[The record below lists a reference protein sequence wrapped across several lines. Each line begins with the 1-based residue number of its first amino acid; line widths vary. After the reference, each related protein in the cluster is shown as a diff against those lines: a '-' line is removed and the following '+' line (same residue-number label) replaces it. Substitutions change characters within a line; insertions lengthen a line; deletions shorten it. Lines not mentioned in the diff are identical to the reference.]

1 MFTRVWIYK
10 EDRIMSLDT
19 VLKIGNILRNSKEEM
34 SFSKAIESC
43 KCKDGCWPFCLCLP
57 VDKDFNIIFD
67 RASIV
72 PENKRNSLF
81 YLTYKTSNYDR
92 VCRYIYGDIYYSV
105 KGTLSKN
112 GSINKPKEDGY
123 YRLGESQN
131 KNSFNLGNA
140 EYKSIC
146 SSSDFSP
153 EEKKVFQQLRTGLAK
168 EQILIERILKY
179 APAIIKYFEN
189 ENVSSFKEYIENEDN
204 LKDICCTINKENNKK
219 ELKKSAEAKS
229 EEELLQLNSASIFLH
244 FSYEDSN
251 GNEKSWYDFS
261 NTLELV
267 IREMQKKYVDDKNKE
282 RLVLK
287 KSLWP
292 TICSGDDKNDI
303 QFPNFDLENRYK
315 TRVFTESEIEDLF
328 YGDEYAKKN
337 GKKISDSKYKLIVL
351 PCGDN
356 LKAEDLKLFQ
366 EKRNEP
372 AIVSANEY
380 KDDLISSILE
390 DSSTFTSF
398 DFIFAKKERT
408 KADDTYLME
417 ISNITLS
424 ALNRVNKRNKEIAD
438 KVYAERN
445 KEIKIDKLERNKEKK
460 EDYSPICNSFRNL
473 LGDVQMNNTTG
484 KAEIVASKKYESQIL
499 KVLPLIYKEDYYNDP
514 YLLHSFVTNVESAT
528 RLGNGSF
535 WCKILKYD
543 LMFILSIQN
552 NKQNKFMEIT
562 NSCSFKLGFKI
573 GKMAQPLRFIGSF
586 EKNYVG
592 LLSRRVSTKEDCI
605 RFVTDLCQKLV
616 MHDSVWSVMSAE
628 VFDDLAKLPED
639 KYDKD
644 ELSFGF
650 LDGYFK
656 YESTDKKK
664 VFQKRL
670 EKIMKDYSDDED
682 LKEPISKLNLIVNEI
697 KHND

>member
-1 MFTRVWIYK
+1 MFTGFWIYK
-10 EDRIMSLDT
+10 EYRIMSLDT
-19 VLKIGNILRNSKEEM
+19 VLKIGNILRNSKEKM
-34 SFSKAIESC
+34 SFSKNIVSC
-43 KCKDGCWPFCLCLP
+43 PKDEKGCWPFCLCLP

-67 RASIV
+67 KASIV

-81 YLTYKTSNYDR
+81 YLKYITSNNDKSFK
-92 VCRYIYGDIYYSV
+92 YIYGDIYYSV
-105 KGTLSKN
+105 KGALGKN
-112 GSINKPKEDGY
+112 GSINEPKECGY
-123 YRLGESQN
+123 YRLAASKSGS
-131 KNSFNLGNA
+131 SFNIGTA
-140 EYKSIC
+140 TCKEIY
-146 SSSDFSP
+146 SSPDFSP
-153 EEKKVFQQLRTGLAK
+153 EEIKEFKQIRTGLAK
-168 EQILIERILKY
+168 ELTLIERILKY

-204 LKDICCTINKENNKK
+204 LKNICCTINKENNKK
-219 ELKKSAEAKS
+219 KLDKLKEAKS
-229 EEELLQLNSASIFLH
+229 DEELLLLNSASIFLH

-267 IREMQKKYVDDKNKE
+267 IREMHKKYVDDKNKE

-460 EDYSPICNSFRNL
+460 EDYSPICNSFHNL

-484 KAEIVASKKYESQIL
+484 KAEIVASKKYESHIL
-499 KVLPLIYKEDYYNDP
+499 KVLPLVYKEDYYNDP
-514 YLLHSFVTNVESAT
+514 SLLHSFVANVESAT
-528 RLGNGSF
+528 RIGDGSF

-573 GKMAQPLRFIGSF
+573 GKMAQPLRKFIGSF

-628 VFDDLAKLPED
+628 VFDDLANISESE
-639 KYDKD
+639 YDKD

-656 YESTDKKK
+656 YEPTDKKK
-664 VFQKRL
+664 EFQKRL
-670 EKIMKDYSDDED
+670 EKIMKDYFDDED
-682 LKEPISKLNLIVNEI
+682 LKESVSKLNLIVNEI
-697 KHND
+697 KK

>member
-1 MFTRVWIYK
+1 
-10 EDRIMSLDT
+10 MSLDT
-19 VLKIGNILRNSKEEM
+19 VLKIGNILRNSKEKM
-34 SFSKAIESC
+34 SFSKNIVSC
-43 KCKDGCWPFCLCLP
+43 PKDEKGCWPFCLCLP

-67 RASIV
+67 KASIV

-81 YLTYKTSNYDR
+81 YLKYITSNNDKSFK
-92 VCRYIYGDIYYSV
+92 YIYGDIYYSG
-105 KGTLSKN
+105 KGALGKN
-112 GSINKPKEDGY
+112 GSINEPKECGY
-123 YRLGESQN
+123 YRLAASKSGS
-131 KNSFNLGNA
+131 SFNIGTA
-140 EYKSIC
+140 TCKEIY
-146 SSSDFSP
+146 SSPDFSP
-153 EEKKVFQQLRTGLAK
+153 EEIKEFKQIRTGLAK
-168 EQILIERILKY
+168 ELTLIERILKY

-204 LKDICCTINKENNKK
+204 LKNICCTINKENNKK
-219 ELKKSAEAKS
+219 KLDKLKEAKSAE
-229 EEELLQLNSASIFLH
+229 ELLLLNSASIFLH

-267 IREMQKKYVDDKNKE
+267 IREMHKKYVDDKNKE

-460 EDYSPICNSFRNL
+460 EDYSPICNSFHNL

-484 KAEIVASKKYESQIL
+484 KAEIVASKKYESHIL
-499 KVLPLIYKEDYYNDP
+499 KVLPLVYKEDYYNDP
-514 YLLHSFVTNVESAT
+514 SLLHSFVANVESAT
-528 RLGNGSF
+528 RIGDGSF

-573 GKMAQPLRFIGSF
+573 GKMAQPLRKFIGSF

-628 VFDDLAKLPED
+628 VFDDLANISESE
-639 KYDKD
+639 YDKD

-656 YESTDKKK
+656 YEPTDKKK
-664 VFQKRL
+664 EFQKRL

-682 LKEPISKLNLIVNEI
+682 LKESVSKLNLIVNEI
-697 KHND
+697 KK

>member
-1 MFTRVWIYK
+1 
-10 EDRIMSLDT
+10 MSLDT
-19 VLKIGNILRNSKEEM
+19 VLKIGNILRNSKEKM
-34 SFSKAIESC
+34 SFSKNIVSC
-43 KCKDGCWPFCLCLP
+43 PKDEKGCWPFCLCLP

-67 RASIV
+67 KASIV

-81 YLTYKTSNYDR
+81 YLKYITSNNDKSFK
-92 VCRYIYGDIYYSV
+92 YIYGDIYYSV
-105 KGTLSKN
+105 KGALGKN
-112 GSINKPKEDGY
+112 GSINEPKECGY
-123 YRLGESQN
+123 YRLAASKSGS
-131 KNSFNLGNA
+131 SFNIGTA
-140 EYKSIC
+140 TCKEIY
-146 SSSDFSP
+146 SSPDFSP
-153 EEKKVFQQLRTGLAK
+153 EEIKEFKQIRTGLAK
-168 EQILIERILKY
+168 ELTLIERILKY

-204 LKDICCTINKENNKK
+204 LKNICCTINKENNKK
-219 ELKKSAEAKS
+219 KLEAKS
-229 EEELLQLNSASIFLH
+229 DEELLLLNSASIFLH

-267 IREMQKKYVDDKNKE
+267 IREMHKKYVDDKNKE

-460 EDYSPICNSFRNL
+460 EDYSPICNLFHNL

-484 KAEIVASKKYESQIL
+484 KAEIVASKKYESHIL
-499 KVLPLIYKEDYYNDP
+499 KVLPLVYKEDYYNDP
-514 YLLHSFVTNVESAT
+514 SLLHSFVANVESAT
-528 RLGNGSF
+528 RIGDGSF

-573 GKMAQPLRFIGSF
+573 GKMAQPLRKFIGSF

-628 VFDDLAKLPED
+628 VFDDLANISESE
-639 KYDKD
+639 YDKD

-656 YESTDKKK
+656 YEPTDKKK
-664 VFQKRL
+664 EFQKRL

-682 LKEPISKLNLIVNEI
+682 LKESVSKLNLIVNEI
-697 KHND
+697 KNKN

>member
-1 MFTRVWIYK
+1 
-10 EDRIMSLDT
+10 MSLDT
-19 VLKIGNILRNSKEEM
+19 VLKIGNILRNSKEKM
-34 SFSKAIESC
+34 SFSKNIVSC
-43 KCKDGCWPFCLCLP
+43 PKDEKGCWPFCLCLP

-67 RASIV
+67 KASIV

-81 YLTYKTSNYDR
+81 YLKYITSNNDKSFK
-92 VCRYIYGDIYYSV
+92 YIYGDIYYSV
-105 KGTLSKN
+105 KGALGKN
-112 GSINKPKEDGY
+112 GSINEPKECGY
-123 YRLGESQN
+123 YRLAASKSGS
-131 KNSFNLGNA
+131 SFNIGTA
-140 EYKSIC
+140 TCKEIY
-146 SSSDFSP
+146 SSPDFSP
-153 EEKKVFQQLRTGLAK
+153 EEIKEFKQIRTGLAK
-168 EQILIERILKY
+168 ELTLIERILKY

-204 LKDICCTINKENNKK
+204 LKNICCTINKENNKK
-219 ELKKSAEAKS
+219 KLDKLKEAKS
-229 EEELLQLNSASIFLH
+229 DEELLLLNSASIFLH

-267 IREMQKKYVDDKNKE
+267 IREMHKKYVDDKNKE

-303 QFPNFDLENRYK
+303 QFPNFYLENRYK

-460 EDYSPICNSFRNL
+460 EDYSPICNSFHNL

-484 KAEIVASKKYESQIL
+484 KAEIVASKKYESHIL
-499 KVLPLIYKEDYYNDP
+499 KVLPLVYKEDYYNDP
-514 YLLHSFVTNVESAT
+514 SLLHSFVANVESAT
-528 RLGNGSF
+528 RIGDGSF

-573 GKMAQPLRFIGSF
+573 GKMAQPLRKFIGSF

-628 VFDDLAKLPED
+628 VFDDLANISESE
-639 KYDKD
+639 YDKE

-656 YESTDKKK
+656 YEPTDKKK
-664 VFQKRL
+664 EFQKRL

-682 LKEPISKLNLIVNEI
+682 LKETVSKLNLIVNEI
-697 KHND
+697 NHKN

>member
-1 MFTRVWIYK
+1 MFTGVWIYK

-19 VLKIGNILRNSKEEM
+19 VLKIGNILRNSKEKM
-34 SFSKAIESC
+34 SFSNAIVSC
-43 KCKDGCWPFCLCLP
+43 PKDKDGCWPFCLSLP

-67 RASIV
+67 KVLEV
-72 PENKRNSLF
+72 PENRRNSLY
-81 YLTYKTSNYDR
+81 YLMYKTSTSDT
-92 VCRYIYGDIYYSV
+92 VCRYIYGDIYYSF
-105 KGTLSKN
+105 KGTLGKN
-112 GSINKPKEDGY
+112 GSINKPVEGGN
-123 YRLGESQN
+123 YRLVESPS
-131 KNSFNLGNA
+131 SFDKGTATCN
-140 EYKSIC
+140 EIC
-146 SSSDFSP
+146 SLSGFSP
-153 EEKKVFQQLRTGLAK
+153 EGIDEFQQIRTGLAK

-204 LKDICCTINKENNKK
+204 LKNICCTINKENNKK
-219 ELKKSAEAKS
+219 KLEKLSEVKG

-244 FSYEDSN
+244 FSYEDGN
-251 GNEKSWYDFS
+251 GDEKCWYDFS
-261 NTLELV
+261 NILELV
-267 IREMQKKYVDDKNKE
+267 IRKMHNEYVDTNKE
-282 RLVLK
+282 GLVLK
-287 KSLWP
+287 KSRWP
-292 TICSGDDKNDI
+292 TICSGDKKNDI

-315 TRVFTESEIEDLF
+315 TRVFSESEIEDLF
-328 YGDEYAKKN
+328 YGVTYAANN
-337 GKKISDSKYKLIVL
+337 GKNFSDSNYKLIVL

-398 DFIFAKKERT
+398 DFIFARKERT
-408 KADDTYLME
+408 KPDDTYLME
-417 ISNITLS
+417 ISNITRS
-424 ALNRVNKRNKEIAD
+424 NLNRVTSRICKKAYQ
-438 KVYAERN
+438 VYAGRN
-445 KEIKIDKLERNKEKK
+445 KEIKVDMSL
-460 EDYSPICNSFRNL
+460 SICCKSFSNL
-473 LGDVQMNNTTG
+473 LGDVQLDATG
-484 KAEIVASKKYESQIL
+484 KVKIAASKKYESHIL

-528 RLGNGSF
+528 RIGDGSF

-573 GKMAQPLRFIGSF
+573 GKMAQPLRKFIGSF

-628 VFDDLAKLPED
+628 VFDDLANISESE
-639 KYDKD
+639 YDKD

-656 YESTDKKK
+656 YEPTDKKK
-664 VFQKRL
+664 EFQKRL

-682 LKEPISKLNLIVNEI
+682 LKESVSKLNLIVNEI
-697 KHND
+697 MK

>member
-1 MFTRVWIYK
+1 
-10 EDRIMSLDT
+10 MSLDT
-19 VLKIGNILRNSKEEM
+19 VLKIGNILRNSKEKM
-34 SFSKAIESC
+34 SFSNAVASC
-43 KCKDGCWPFCLCLP
+43 PKDNKGCWPFCLCLP
-57 VDKDFNIIFD
+57 VDKNFNIIFD
-67 RASIV
+67 RASII

-81 YLTYKTSNYDR
+81 YLTYKTSNSDS

-131 KNSFNLGNA
+131 KNSFNIGNDKY
-140 EYKSIC
+140 EKIC
-146 SSSDFSP
+146 SSSDISS
-153 EEKKVFQQLRTGLAK
+153 EEIKGFQQIRTGFAK
-168 EQILIERILKY
+168 EKTLIERILKY
-179 APAIIKYFEN
+179 APAIIRYFEK

-219 ELKKSAEAKS
+219 ELKKSSEAKGD
-229 EEELLQLNSASIFLH
+229 EELLLLNTASIFLH
-244 FSYEDSN
+244 FSYEDGN
-251 GNEKSWYDFS
+251 GDEKSWYDFS
-261 NTLELV
+261 NTFELV
-267 IREMQKKYVDDKNKE
+267 TQKMLKEYVAETNGG
-282 RLVLK
+282 LVLNK
-287 KSLWP
+287 NLWH
-292 TICSGDDKNDI
+292 TICSGDKKNDI
-303 QFPNFDLENRYK
+303 QFPNFAWENRYK
-315 TRVFTESEIEDLF
+315 TRGFTESDIEDLF
-328 YGDEYAKKN
+328 YGVTYAKK
-337 GKKISDSKYKLIVL
+337 GKMISGSEYKLIVL
-351 PCGDN
+351 PFGKN
-356 LKAEDLKLFQ
+356 LKADDLKLFI
-366 EKRNEP
+366 EKKNESS
-372 AIVSANEY
+372 IILSNEY
-380 KDDLISSILE
+380 SDDLISSALGS
-390 DSSTFTSF
+390 SSTFTSF
-398 DFIFAKKERT
+398 DFIFVKNGGT
-408 KADDTYLME
+408 KPDTDLIE
-417 ISNITLS
+417 ISNITRS
-424 ALNRVNKRNKEIAD
+424 TLNRVDLRNKSIAHQ
-438 KVYAERN
+438 VYSERN
-445 KEIKIDKLERNKEKK
+445 NEIKVDMSL
-460 EDYSPICNSFRNL
+460 SICKSLTNL
-473 LGDVQMNNTTG
+473 LGDVQLDATG
-484 KAEIVASKKYESQIL
+484 KVKITASKKYESHIL
-499 KVLPLIYKEDYYNDP
+499 KVLPLIYKENYYNDP

-528 RLGNGSF
+528 RLGDGSF

>member
-1 MFTRVWIYK
+1 
-10 EDRIMSLDT
+10 MSLDT
-19 VLKIGNILRNSKEEM
+19 VLKIGNILRNSKEKM
-34 SFSKAIESC
+34 SFSKNIVSC
-43 KCKDGCWPFCLCLP
+43 PKDEKGCWPFCLCLP

-67 RASIV
+67 KASIV

-81 YLTYKTSNYDR
+81 YLKYITSNNDKSFK
-92 VCRYIYGDIYYSV
+92 YIYGDIYYSV
-105 KGTLSKN
+105 KGALGKN
-112 GSINKPKEDGY
+112 GSINEPKECGY
-123 YRLGESQN
+123 YRLAASKSGS
-131 KNSFNLGNA
+131 SFNIGTA
-140 EYKSIC
+140 TCKEIY
-146 SSSDFSP
+146 SSPDFSP
-153 EEKKVFQQLRTGLAK
+153 EEIKEFKQIRTGLAK
-168 EQILIERILKY
+168 ELTLIERILKY

-204 LKDICCTINKENNKK
+204 LKNICCTINKENNKK
-219 ELKKSAEAKS
+219 KLDKLKEAKS
-229 EEELLQLNSASIFLH
+229 DEELLLLNSASIFLH

-267 IREMQKKYVDDKNKE
+267 IREMHKKYVDDKNKE

-303 QFPNFDLENRYK
+303 QFPNFYLENRYK

-328 YGDEYAKKN
+328 YGDEYDKKN

-460 EDYSPICNSFRNL
+460 EDYSPICNSFHNL

-484 KAEIVASKKYESQIL
+484 KAEIVASKKYESHIL
-499 KVLPLIYKEDYYNDP
+499 KVLPLVYKEDYYNDP
-514 YLLHSFVTNVESAT
+514 SLLHSFVANVESAT
-528 RLGNGSF
+528 RIGDGSF

-573 GKMAQPLRFIGSF
+573 GKMAQPLRKFIGSF

-628 VFDDLAKLPED
+628 VFDDLANISESE
-639 KYDKD
+639 YDKE

-656 YESTDKKK
+656 YEPTDKKK
-664 VFQKRL
+664 EFQKRL

-682 LKEPISKLNLIVNEI
+682 LKETVSKLNLIVNEI
-697 KHND
+697 NHKN

>member
-1 MFTRVWIYK
+1 
-10 EDRIMSLDT
+10 
-19 VLKIGNILRNSKEEM
+19 M
-34 SFSKAIESC
+34 SFSNAIVSC
-43 KCKDGCWPFCLCLP
+43 PKDNKGCWPFCLFLP
-57 VDKDFNIIFD
+57 VDKDFNVIFD
-67 RASIV
+67 KVSEV
-72 PENKRNSLF
+72 PENRRNSLY
-81 YLTYKTSNYDR
+81 YLMYKTSTSDS
-92 VCRYIYGDIYYSV
+92 VCRYIYGDIYYSF
-105 KGTLSKN
+105 KGTLGKN
-112 GSINKPKEDGY
+112 GSINKPVEGGN
-123 YRLGESQN
+123 YRLMESPS
-131 KNSFNLGNA
+131 SFDKGTATCN
-140 EYKSIC
+140 EIC
-146 SSSDFSP
+146 SLSGFSP
-153 EEKKVFQQLRTGLAK
+153 EGTNEFQRMRTGFAK
-168 EQILIERILKY
+168 EQTLIERILKY
-179 APAIIKYFEN
+179 APAIIKYFEYV
-189 ENVSSFKEYIENEDN
+189 NVSSFKEYIENEDN
-204 LKDICCTINKENNKK
+204 LKNICCTINKENNKK
-219 ELKKSAEAKS
+219 KLEKLSEAKG
-229 EEELLQLNSASIFLH
+229 EEELLLLNSASIFLH
-244 FSYEDSN
+244 FSYEDGN
-251 GNEKSWYDFS
+251 GDEKSWYDFS

-267 IREMQKKYVDDKNKE
+267 IREMHKKYVEDVKGNKE

-292 TICSGDDKNDI
+292 TICSGDKKNDI
-303 QFPNFDLENRYK
+303 QFPNFASENKYK
-315 TRVFTESEIEDLF
+315 TRFFTESEIEDLF
-328 YGDEYAKKN
+328 YVDQYAKN
-337 GKKISDSKYKLIVL
+337 GKTICDSEYELIVL

-366 EKRNEP
+366 EKRNES

-380 KDDLISSILE
+380 NDDLISSILE

-398 DFIFAKKERT
+398 DFIFARKERT
-408 KADDTYLME
+408 KPDDTYLIE
-417 ISNITLS
+417 ISNITRS
-424 ALNRVNKRNKEIAD
+424 TLNRVNSRNENIAHQ
-438 KVYAERN
+438 VYAERN
-445 KEIKIDKLERNKEKK
+445 KEIKIDKPQKNKEKK
-460 EDYSPICNSFRNL
+460 ENYFLSICNSFRNL
-473 LGDVQMNNTTG
+473 LGDVQMDNTTG
-484 KAEIVASKKYESQIL
+484 KVKIAASKKYESHIL

-528 RLGNGSF
+528 RLGDGSF

-573 GKMAQPLRFIGSF
+573 GKMAKPLGKAIGSF

-656 YESTDKKK
+656 YEPTDKKK

-670 EKIMKDYSDDED
+670 EKIIKDYSDDED
-682 LKEPISKLNLIVNEI
+682 LKESVSKLNLIVDEI
-697 KHND
+697 HHNN

>member
-1 MFTRVWIYK
+1 
-10 EDRIMSLDT
+10 MSLDT
-19 VLKIGNILRNSKEEM
+19 VLKIGNILRNSKEKM
-34 SFSKAIESC
+34 SFSKNIVSC
-43 KCKDGCWPFCLCLP
+43 PKDEKGCWPFCLCLP

-67 RASIV
+67 KASIV

-81 YLTYKTSNYDR
+81 YLKYITSNNDKSFK
-92 VCRYIYGDIYYSV
+92 YIYGDIYYSV
-105 KGTLSKN
+105 KGALGKN
-112 GSINKPKEDGY
+112 GSINEPKECGY
-123 YRLGESQN
+123 YRLAASKSGS
-131 KNSFNLGNA
+131 SFNIGTA
-140 EYKSIC
+140 TCKEIY
-146 SSSDFSP
+146 SSPDFSP
-153 EEKKVFQQLRTGLAK
+153 EEIKEFKQIRTGLAK
-168 EQILIERILKY
+168 ELTLIERILKY

-204 LKDICCTINKENNKK
+204 LKNICCTINKENNKK
-219 ELKKSAEAKS
+219 KLDKLKEAKS
-229 EEELLQLNSASIFLH
+229 DEELLLLNSASIFLH

-267 IREMQKKYVDDKNKE
+267 IREMHKKYVDDKNKE

-438 KVYAERN
+438 KVYAKRN

-460 EDYSPICNSFRNL
+460 EDYSPICNSFHNL

-484 KAEIVASKKYESQIL
+484 KAEIVASKKYESHIL
-499 KVLPLIYKEDYYNDP
+499 KVLPLVYKEDYYNDP
-514 YLLHSFVTNVESAT
+514 SLLHSFVANVESAT
-528 RLGNGSF
+528 RIGDGSF

-573 GKMAQPLRFIGSF
+573 GKMAQPLRKFIGSF

>member
-1 MFTRVWIYK
+1 
-10 EDRIMSLDT
+10 MSLDT
-19 VLKIGNILRNSKEEM
+19 VLKIGNILRNSKEKM
-34 SFSKAIESC
+34 SFSKNIVSC
-43 KCKDGCWPFCLCLP
+43 PKDEKGCWPFCLCLP

-67 RASIV
+67 KASIV

-81 YLTYKTSNYDR
+81 YLKYITSNNDKSFK
-92 VCRYIYGDIYYSV
+92 YIYGDIYYSV
-105 KGTLSKN
+105 KGALGKN
-112 GSINKPKEDGY
+112 GSINEPKECGY
-123 YRLGESQN
+123 YRLAASKSGS
-131 KNSFNLGNA
+131 SFNIGTA
-140 EYKSIC
+140 TCKEIY
-146 SSSDFSP
+146 SSPDFSP
-153 EEKKVFQQLRTGLAK
+153 EEIKEFKQIRTGLAK
-168 EQILIERILKY
+168 ELTLIERILKY

-204 LKDICCTINKENNKK
+204 LKNICCTINKENNKK
-219 ELKKSAEAKS
+219 KLEAKS
-229 EEELLQLNSASIFLH
+229 DEELLLLNSASIFLH

-267 IREMQKKYVDDKNKE
+267 IREMHKKYVDDKNKE

-460 EDYSPICNSFRNL
+460 EDYSPICNSFHNL

-484 KAEIVASKKYESQIL
+484 KAEIVASKKYESHIL
-499 KVLPLIYKEDYYNDP
+499 KVLPLVYKEDYYNDP
-514 YLLHSFVTNVESAT
+514 SLLHSFVANVESAT
-528 RLGNGSF
+528 RIGDGSF

-573 GKMAQPLRFIGSF
+573 GKMAQPLRKFIGSF

-628 VFDDLAKLPED
+628 VFDDLANISESE
-639 KYDKD
+639 YDKD

-656 YESTDKKK
+656 YEPTDKKK
-664 VFQKRL
+664 EFQKRL

-682 LKEPISKLNLIVNEI
+682 LKEFVSKLNLIVNEI
-697 KHND
+697 KKIKNNEEIRNFVLV

>member
-1 MFTRVWIYK
+1 
-10 EDRIMSLDT
+10 MSLDT
-19 VLKIGNILRNSKEEM
+19 VLKIGNILKNSKEKM
-34 SFSKAIESC
+34 SFSKNIVSC
-43 KCKDGCWPFCLCLP
+43 PKDKKGCWPFCLCLP

-67 RASIV
+67 KASIV

-81 YLTYKTSNYDR
+81 YLKYITSNNDKSFK
-92 VCRYIYGDIYYSV
+92 YIYGDIYYSV
-105 KGTLSKN
+105 KGALGKN
-112 GSINKPKEDGY
+112 GSINEPKECGY
-123 YRLGESQN
+123 YRLAASKSGS
-131 KNSFNLGNA
+131 SFNIGTA
-140 EYKSIC
+140 TCKEIY
-146 SSSDFSP
+146 SSPDFSP
-153 EEKKVFQQLRTGLAK
+153 EEIKEFKQIRTGLAK
-168 EQILIERILKY
+168 ELTLIERILKY

-204 LKDICCTINKENNKK
+204 LKNICCTINKENNKK
-219 ELKKSAEAKS
+219 KLDKLKEAKS
-229 EEELLQLNSASIFLH
+229 DEELLLLNSASIFLH

-267 IREMQKKYVDDKNKE
+267 IREMHKKYVDDKNKE

-460 EDYSPICNSFRNL
+460 EDYSPICNSFHNL

-484 KAEIVASKKYESQIL
+484 KAEIVASKKYESHIL
-499 KVLPLIYKEDYYNDP
+499 KVLPLVYKEDYYNDP
-514 YLLHSFVTNVESAT
+514 SLLHSFVANVESAT
-528 RLGNGSF
+528 RIGDGSF

-573 GKMAQPLRFIGSF
+573 GKMAQPLRKFIGSF

-628 VFDDLAKLPED
+628 VFDDLANISESE
-639 KYDKD
+639 YDKD

-656 YESTDKKK
+656 YEPTDKKK
-664 VFQKRL
+664 EFQKRL

-682 LKEPISKLNLIVNEI
+682 LKESVSKLNLIVNEI
-697 KHND
+697 KK

>member
-1 MFTRVWIYK
+1 
-10 EDRIMSLDT
+10 MSLDT
-19 VLKIGNILRNSKEEM
+19 VLKIGNILRNSKEKM
-34 SFSKAIESC
+34 SFSKNIVSC
-43 KCKDGCWPFCLCLP
+43 PKDEKGCWPFCLCLP

-67 RASIV
+67 KASIV

-81 YLTYKTSNYDR
+81 YLKYITSNNDKSFK
-92 VCRYIYGDIYYSV
+92 YIYGDIYYSV
-105 KGTLSKN
+105 KGALGKN
-112 GSINKPKEDGY
+112 GSINEPKECGY
-123 YRLGESQN
+123 YRLAASKSGS
-131 KNSFNLGNA
+131 SFNIGTA
-140 EYKSIC
+140 TCKEIY
-146 SSSDFSP
+146 SSPDFSP
-153 EEKKVFQQLRTGLAK
+153 EEIKEFKQIRTGLTK
-168 EQILIERILKY
+168 ELTLIERILKY

-204 LKDICCTINKENNKK
+204 LKNICCTINKENNKK
-219 ELKKSAEAKS
+219 KLEAKS
-229 EEELLQLNSASIFLH
+229 DEELLLLNSASIFLH

-267 IREMQKKYVDDKNKE
+267 IREMHKKYVDDKNKE

-380 KDDLISSILE
+380 TDDLISTILE

-460 EDYSPICNSFRNL
+460 EDYSPICNSFHNL

-484 KAEIVASKKYESQIL
+484 KAEIVASKKYESHIL
-499 KVLPLIYKEDYYNDP
+499 KVLPLVYKEDYYNDP
-514 YLLHSFVTNVESAT
+514 SLLHSFVANVESAT
-528 RLGNGSF
+528 RIGDGSF

-573 GKMAQPLRFIGSF
+573 GKMAQPLRKFIGSF

-628 VFDDLAKLPED
+628 VFDDLANISESE
-639 KYDKD
+639 YDKD

-656 YESTDKKK
+656 YEPTDKKK
-664 VFQKRL
+664 EFQKRL

-682 LKEPISKLNLIVNEI
+682 LKESVSKLNLIVNEI
-697 KHND
+697 KKIKNNEEIRNFVLV